1 MATSAAFQHT
11 LARPAAIAG
20 VGLHSGVDV
29 KGAILPA
36 AADAGIVFVRTDLA
50 GDNSIPAIAEAV
62 TQTRLGTVI
71 GNAAGAQVS
80 TIEHLMSA
88 LAGLGVDNAI
98 VELGGPEAPIFDG
111 SAAPFVALIDAA
123 GLARQAA
130 PRAYIEMLEPVEI
143 VAGDKRAAL
152 YPADR
157 FEMAFEIDFPTAA
170 IGAQR
175 IDLALDADTYRR
187 EIAPARTFGF
197 LHEVEA
203 LRKAGLARGGSM
215 ENCLVIDGDT
225 LANPEALRFADEFVR
240 HKLLDALGDLY
251 LLGGPLI
258 GRFESVRG
266 GHELNNA
273 LARALVARPEA
284 WRRRVAVDDL
294 APAG

>member
-20 VGLHSGVDV
+20 IGLHSGVEV
-29 KGAILPA
+29 RGAIRPA
-36 AADAGIVFVRTDLA
+36 AADAGIVFVRTDL
-50 GDNSIPAIAEAV
+50 GDDNRILANAESV

-88 LAGLGVDNAI
+88 LAGLGVDNAV
-98 VELGGPEAPIFDG
+98 VELDGPEAPIFDG

-123 GLARQAA
+123 GLERQAA
-130 PRAYIEMLEPVEI
+130 PRAYIEVLEPLEI

-152 YPADR
+152 YPAER

-170 IGAQR
+170 IGAQK
-175 IDLALDADTYRR
+175 IDLAIDAAIYRR
-187 EIAPARTFGF
+187 DIAPARTFGF

-203 LRKAGLARGGSM
+203 LREAGLARGGSM

-225 LANPEALRFADEFVR
+225 LANPESQRFADEFVR
-240 HKLLDALGDLY
+240 HKMLDALGDLY

-258 GRFESVRG
+258 ARFESVRG
-266 GHELNNA
+266 GHALNNA
-273 LARALVARPEA
+273 LARALIARPEA
-284 WRRRVAVDDL
+284 WRRRVPIDDL
-294 APAG
+294 VAEG